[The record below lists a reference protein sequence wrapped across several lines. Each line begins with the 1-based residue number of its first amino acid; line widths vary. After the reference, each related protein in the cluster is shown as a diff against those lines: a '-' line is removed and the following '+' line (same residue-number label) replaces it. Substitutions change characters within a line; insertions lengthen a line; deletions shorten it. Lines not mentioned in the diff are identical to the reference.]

1 MAEKLEKDEAKRIE
15 EQVAELGPEGLKQAE
30 AKLEAAKAE
39 HDRPIP
45 EKVITSFPVPD
56 VKSISWIPVDSLQQP
71 GEGLH
76 TGKHVSQSPDLAK
89 HIGSDGQPL
98 PFFVEYDHVEV
109 SISLPALILSPSHV
123 DILLVRVRHSQ
134 CFLLPGRRPQPS
146 PTVSFTMG
154 LWRRRGANTNAQAD
168 VDIRI
173 VFLQPPGEPI
183 WGAPV
188 ARRCDQSARGRNG
201 LL

>member
-15 EQVAELGPEGLKQAE
+15 EQVAQLGPEGLKQAE

-71 GEGLH
+71 GEGRQ
-76 TGKHVSQSPDLAK
+76 TGKYVSQSPDLAK
-89 HIGSDGQPL
+89 YIGSDGQAL

-109 SISLPALILSPSHV
+109 STQLSAIAVSPSHIHV
-123 DILLVRVRHSQ
+123 LLVRLCHRQ
-134 CFLLPGRRPQPS
+134 CILLPGWCPQS
-146 PTVSFTMG
+146 SQTVSVMT
-154 LWRRRGANTNAQAD
+154 
-168 VDIRI
+168 
-173 VFLQPPGEPI
+173 LQ
-183 WGAPV
+183 
-188 ARRCDQSARGRNG
+188 S
-201 LL
+201 